1 MRSLTRLIAGELQR
15 LVRYKILPVS
25 LATAVLWIALFWFL
39 SPKEAVEIAPLLMLV
54 DAAVMSILLL
64 GSSHHLEK
72 QEGTIR
78 TIMVM
83 PISPAQI
90 LAAKTA
96 ASMLLALESA
106 AVTSAALF
114 FIHRVTYNYLA
125 LLAVVAVTVAAH
137 AGIGFVLSL
146 RSRDFTSMLAMLMG
160 YLFVFTLPSI
170 LFNFGAI
177 DAQYEWLLM
186 ISPSHAASRLITAAV
201 SGEYEIAMAA
211 AGFLYLVALAAVL
224 FKWAVYPKFKD
235 NAARG

>member
-25 LATAVLWIALFWFL
+25 LATSVLWIALFWFL

-64 GSSHHLEK
+64 GASHHLEK

-78 TIMVM
+78 TMMVM

-137 AGIGFVLSL
+137 A
-146 RSRDFTSMLAMLMG
+146 A
-160 YLFVFTLPSI
+160 
-170 LFNFGAI
+170 
-177 DAQYEWLLM
+177 
-186 ISPSHAASRLITAAV
+186 SHLITAAV